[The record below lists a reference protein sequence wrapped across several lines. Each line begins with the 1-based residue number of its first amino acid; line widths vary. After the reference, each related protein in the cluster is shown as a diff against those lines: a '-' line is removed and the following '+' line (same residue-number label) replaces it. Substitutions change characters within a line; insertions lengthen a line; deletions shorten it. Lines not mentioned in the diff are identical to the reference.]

1 MSATLQMR
9 PNVTFAMALTLALGL
24 HAASAQ
30 AAVPVYADSFVS
42 AVNSTPFGSGVVVG
56 APDKGGM
63 FLGDSF
69 DPPTQLG
76 TLTVKFSNGLIDG
89 AGNDLFVVDIF
100 NTASEVVN
108 LSVSAD
114 NINYT
119 FVGQVN
125 SVVNQLDIAGAYTGT
140 FYYVKIANASTSVSM
155 DVDTVG
161 GFNAAPVPEPGTVAL
176 LATGLA
182 VMGLVQRRRTKR
194 CA

>member
-1 MSATLQMR
+1 MSVTPQMR
-9 PNVTFAMALTLALGL
+9 PNVTFAATLALALGL
-24 HAASAQ
+24 HAAGAQ
-30 AAVPVYADSFVS
+30 AAAPIYADSFVS
-42 AVNSTPFGSGVVVG
+42 AVNSTSFGSGVVVG

-76 TLTVKFSNGLIDG
+76 TLIVKFSNGLVDG
-89 AGNDLFVVDIF
+89 TGNDLFVVDVF

-140 FYYVKIANASTSVSM
+140 FYYVKIANASTSFSM
-155 DVDTVG
+155 DVDAVG
-161 GFNAAPVPEPGTVAL
+161 GYNAAPVPEPGTVAL

-182 VMGLVQRRRTKR
+182 VMGLVQRRRAKR
-194 CA
+194 GA

>member
-1 MSATLQMR
+1 MSVTQQMR
-9 PNVTFAMALTLALGL
+9 PNVTFAATLVLALGL
-24 HAASAQ
+24 HAAGAQ
-30 AAVPVYADSFVS
+30 AAAPIYADSFVS
-42 AVNSTPFGSGVVVG
+42 AVSSTSFGSGVVVG

-63 FLGDSF
+63 FLGDTF
-69 DPPTQLG
+69 DPPTELG
-76 TLTVKFSNGLIDG
+76 TLIVKFSNGLVDG
-89 AGNDLFVVDIF
+89 VGNDLFVVDIF

-125 SVVNQLDIAGAYTGT
+125 SVANQLDIAGAYAGT
-140 FYYVKIANASTSVSM
+140 FYFVKIANASTSFSM

-161 GFNAAPVPEPGTVAL
+161 GYNAAPVPEPGTVAL

-194 CA
+194 GA

>member
-1 MSATLQMR
+1 MSVTPQMR
-9 PNVTFAMALTLALGL
+9 PNVTFGVALALTLGL
-24 HAASAQ
+24 HAAGAQ
-30 AAVPVYADSFVS
+30 AAAPVYADSFVS
-42 AVNSTPFGSGVVVG
+42 AVNSTSFGSGVVVG

-76 TLTVKFSNGLIDG
+76 TLIVKFSNGLVDG
-89 AGNDLFVVDIF
+89 AGNDLFVVDVF

-125 SVVNQLDIAGAYTGT
+125 SVANQLDIAGAYTGT
-140 FYYVKIANASTSVSM
+140 FYFVKIANASTSFSM
-155 DVDTVG
+155 DVDAVG
-161 GFNAAPVPEPGTVAL
+161 GYNAAPVPEPGTVAL

-194 CA
+194 GA